1 MHKRTENIKVQA
13 KKTLDR
19 NQIQKSMAQNF
30 FFLNILHKKLFF
42 QKMYTKKSVKLIY
55 FLVMSFLAY
64 IYVQSIYILC
74 EI

>member
-19 NQIQKSMAQNF
+19 NQIQKSMAQN